1 MPLRSE
7 GLSPVAGS
15 YQTEELALTLLLRE
29 WRCPT
34 PAIEDV
40 HDREVGMRF
49 DHPRPG
55 VPHDIPHPF
64 ARLGPIAMN
73 RTIVAGGLFRTVGAD
88 AELTVGVI
96 QQLGALNTQ
105 AFSIMVVGAI
115 HLHHHANGLA
125 FPLKSSAHRLLEQSC
140 APIESLW
147 NGASNNLPPPPGAF
161 SFLISR
167 YLGLTPQ
174 AHHLSPLPGSDR
186 TSKKSQ
192 SKAESVCSGA
202 PDAHPVEAHDVC
214 GGAPEARQ
222 IFSPGRKPRG

>member
-1 MPLRSE
+1 MPLRSQ

-15 YQTEELALTLLLRE
+15 YQTEDLARTLLLRE
-29 WRCPT
+29 WRCLT

-55 VPHDIPHPF
+55 VPHDMPHPF

-73 RTIVAGGLFRTVGAD
+73 RTVVAGGLFRTVGAD
-88 AELTVGVI
+88 VELTVGVI
-96 QQLGALNTQ
+96 HQLGALNTQ

-125 FPLKSSAHRLLEQSC
+125 FSQKSSTHRLLQQSS

-147 NGASNNLPPPPGAF
+147 NGTSNNLPPPPGAVF
-161 SFLISR
+161 FLISR
-167 YLGLTPQ
+167 YPGLTPQ
-174 AHHLSPLPGSDR
+174 AMYLSRLWRSGG
-186 TSKKSQ
+186 
-192 SKAESVCSGA
+192 CS
-202 PDAHPVEAHDVC
+202 PPRPRMSSRVSEAN
-214 GGAPEARQ
+214 
-222 IFSPGRKPRG
+222 RGIYGMPKLS